1 MNYLDGLKNY
11 LRLDSAIKDDFI
23 RELRGHLEDRSGEL
37 RESGMSE
44 EEASAAAV
52 KFLGSPRILAQQ
64 IYEVYS
70 QGSWR
75 ETLFAILP
83 HFLTAS
89 LFALRWWSNPIWLGI
104 IVAAVVVTVIYGWC
118 RGKPTWLFSWLG
130 YLLIPVVAAGVMLL
144 YLPGGWVWLATLVYI
159 PLAIFILVVVARRI
173 LKIDWLFVSLMLL
186 PVPIVLGWV
195 MVLSTNDTFLGPEL
209 VYEAASWIAL
219 SFAALALAVATFIRV
234 RQRWLKAGALM
245 VCATMVLA
253 VMALGSNNALSLW
266 AWLLLS
272 LLALS
277 HLFVPALLE
286 RKVRG
291 KVSIDSKALSS

>member
-1 MNYLDGLKNY
+1 MGASVNYLDSLKNY
-11 LRLDSAIKDDFI
+11 LRIDSAVKDEFI
-23 RELRGHLEDRSGEL
+23 HELRGHLEDKIREL
-37 RESGMSE
+37 RETGMSE
-44 EEASAAAV
+44 EEASATAV

-75 ETLFAILP
+75 ETLFAVLP

-89 LFALRWWSNPIWLGI
+89 LFVLRWWSNPIWLGI
-104 IVAAVVVTVIYGWC
+104 IVVGVIATVIYGWC
-118 RGKPTWLFSWLG
+118 HGKPTWLFSWLG

-144 YLPGGWVWLATLVYI
+144 YLPGGWAWLAALVYV
-159 PLAIFILVVVARRI
+159 PLAIFILILVARQI
-173 LKIDWLFVSLMLL
+173 LKIDWLFVSLMLI
-186 PVPIVLGWV
+186 PVPIVLGWI
-195 MVLSTNDTFLGPEL
+195 MVLSTSDAFLGGER

-219 SFAALALAVATFIRV
+219 SFAVLALSVATFIRV
-234 RQRWLKAGALM
+234 RQRWIKAGALL

-253 VMALGSNNALSLW
+253 VVALVSNNALSLW
-266 AWLLLS
+266 VWLFLS

-286 RKVRG
+286 RGIRG
-291 KVSIDSKALSS
+291 KLTPDN